1 MKVFRSF
8 GMLCLLLCVLAGCGA
23 AEPIHTEL
31 PPETAESVT
40 AQFSMIESEPAHA
53 EPAVSAVIQ
62 PVTTV
67 QVSSELSVTIPV
79 TTEVVAE
86 KLAAS
91 APVTTAPQAP
101 ESVPDSLMVPILMFH
116 DVKTYAGGTWSM
128 SADNFR
134 KRMEFLLDNGY
145 TPVTFEQLADYVDGA
160 ASLPQKPVCITFD
173 DGYYSNYKNVLPIV
187 TELQIPITVFV
198 ICGAVRPEG
207 VEPDANEEALSMMS
221 AGEIAQMEASPFV
234 QVQSHTY
241 DLHIVGYGEDGKRG
255 DVLPLASEDASA
267 YKKMFAEDCTL
278 AEAVLTDVGVTEHIV
293 FSYPGGKY
301 HRLAESV
308 LKERGYRMSLTTDFG
323 HRNLVVAGDPES
335 LYLLGRM
342 NVNDET
348 TDKELLAYLS
358 RK

>member
-1 MKVFRSF
+1 MRIVKFLCA
-8 GMLCLLLCVLAGCGA
+8 LCLLLFVLAGCEV
-23 AEPIHTEL
+23 AEPIHTEPL
-31 PPETAESVT
+31 PETTESVT
-40 AQFSMIESEPAHA
+40 AQFSMIESGSS
-53 EPAVSAVIQ
+53 VSAAIE

-67 QVSSELSVTIPV
+67 SVTSALPV
-79 TTEVVAE
+79 TTSVTTEETVTSESTTAV
-86 KLAAS
+86 
-91 APVTTAPQAP
+91 PVTTVLQTT
-101 ESVPDSLMVPILMFH
+101 ESVPDSVMVPILMFH

-134 KRMEFLLDNGY
+134 KRMKFLLDNGY
-145 TPVTFEQLADYVDGA
+145 TPVTFAQLADYADGA
-160 ASLPQKPVCITFD
+160 ASLPEKPVCITFD

-198 ICGAVRPEG
+198 ICSAVRPEG

-221 AGEIAQMEASPFV
+221 AAEIAQMEASPFV

-255 DVLPLASEDASA
+255 DVLPLASEDAAA
-267 YKKMFAEDCTL
+267 YKKMFAEDCTW
-278 AEAVLTDVGVTEHIV
+278 AEAVLTDAGVTEHIV

-301 HRLAESV
+301 HPLAESV

-323 HRNLVVAGDPES
+323 HRNVVVAGDPGS